1 MSVELNPSG
10 VACNIGCVYCYENPL
25 RDAKNVNVPWDWEKV
40 RAELDKHGQFS
51 LHGGEP
57 FLAPIDRIEKAL
69 EYGFKRHGATGAQTN
84 GTLITEAHID
94 LFKRYNTH
102 IGISCDGPERCS
114 DARAAGT
121 QEETRAA
128 TKKTTDIIERLH
140 REGIQVSIITT
151 LWRGN
156 CHEDTFWMLCEWFER
171 LDKLGL
177 RWVNLHYLEVD
188 SRQASKLRVD
198 TPILIQRMKHLMG
211 MERSFKNLRFEN
223 FKAYQNLLRGNTEGT
238 NCVWHACDVMTT
250 PAVQGINGQGE
261 LTNCNRTNKMGVD
274 WKKADTS
281 GIERQHALYNTPY
294 NYGGCKGCRFF
305 LMCKGECPGTGLD
318 GDWRNRTEHCEVIMA
333 IFEHYENMMIDLGQT
348 PASLSPCRPKWEQE
362 FFAGNRPTAAHGD
375 APHGDSKHGDAHGD
389 HTDARVQA
397 YAEVRREVR

>member
-10 VACNIGCVYCYENPL
+10 VACNIGCVYCYENPM

-40 RAELDKHGQFS
+40 RAALDKEGAFS

-57 FLAPIDRIEKAL
+57 FLAPFNRVKMAL
-69 EYGFKRHGATGAQTN
+69 EYGFKRHGHTGAQTN
-84 GTLITEAHID
+84 GTLITDAHID
-94 LFKRYNTH
+94 LFKRCNTH

-121 QEETRAA
+121 LEETRAA
-128 TKKTTDIIERLH
+128 TLKTTEIIERLM

-151 LWRGN
+151 LWKGN
-156 CHEDTFWMLCEWFER
+156 CDEESFRMLCEWFTR

-188 SRQASKLRVD
+188 GVKASKLRVD
-198 TPILIQRMKHLMG
+198 MPLLIDRMKQLMSLERQFTHLK
-211 MERSFKNLRFEN
+211 FDN
-223 FKAYQNLLRGNTEGT
+223 FRQYRTLLKGRTEDT

-250 PAVQGINGQGE
+250 PAVQGINGQGQK
-261 LTNCNRTNKMGVD
+261 TNCNRTNKMGVD
-274 WKKADTS
+274 WTKADVS

-294 NYGGCKGCRFF
+294 AHGGCKGCRFF

-318 GDWRNRTEHCEVIMA
+318 GDWRNRTEHCGVIMA
-333 IFEHYENMMIDLGQT
+333 IFEHYENLMLELGEI
-348 PASLSPCRPKWEQE
+348 PASLHPDREKRELMFLNGHKQ
-362 FFAGNRPTAAHGD
+362 TAAHGD
-375 APHGDSKHGDAHGD
+375 SPHGDSHGD
-389 HTDARVQA
+389 HTDSRVQA
-397 YAEVRREVR
+397 TVEVRK

>member
-10 VACNIGCVYCYENPL
+10 VACNIGCVYCYENPM

-40 RAELDKHGQFS
+40 RAALDKEGEFS

-57 FLAPIDRIEKAL
+57 FLAPMRRIEQAL
-69 EYGFKRHGATGAQTN
+69 KYGFERHGKTGAQTN
-84 GTLITEAHID
+84 GTLITEEHIA
-94 LFKRYNTH
+94 LFKRYNTN

-128 TKKTTDIIERLH
+128 TKKTTDIIERLLN
-140 REGIQVSIITT
+140 EGISVSIITT
-151 LWRGN
+151 LWKGN
-156 CHEDTFWMLCEWFER
+156 CDEESFQMLCDWFLR

-188 SRQASKLRVD
+188 SQAASKLRVD
-198 TPILIQRMKHLMG
+198 MPLLIDRMKQLMSLGRQFTHLK
-211 MERSFKNLRFEN
+211 FDN
-223 FKAYQNLLRGNTEGT
+223 FRQYRNLLRRSTEGT
-238 NCVWHACDVMTT
+238 NCVWHACDVLTT
-250 PAVQGINGQGE
+250 PAVQGINGQGQK
-261 LTNCNRTNKMGVD
+261 TNCNRTNKMGVD
-274 WKKADTS
+274 WTKADVA

-294 NYGGCKGCRFF
+294 KHGGCKGCRFF

-318 GDWRNRTEHCEVIMA
+318 GDFRNRTEHCGVIMA
-333 IFEHYENMMIDLGQT
+333 IFEHYENVMLDLGET
-348 PASLSPCRPKWEQE
+348 PASLHPDREKWERDYL
-362 FFAGNRPTAAHGD
+362 ATNKASPGSHGD
-375 APHGDSKHGDAHGD
+375 SPHGDSHGD

-397 YAEVRREVR
+397 TVEVRK